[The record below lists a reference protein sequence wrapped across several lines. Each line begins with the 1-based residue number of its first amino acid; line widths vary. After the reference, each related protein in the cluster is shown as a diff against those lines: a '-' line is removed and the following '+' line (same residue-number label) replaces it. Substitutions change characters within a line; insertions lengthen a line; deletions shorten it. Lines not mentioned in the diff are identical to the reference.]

1 MSTFLTVLE
10 GIGWYCAASLAFGA
24 VLAAIGYTR
33 NSIRRRSR

>member
-24 VLAAIGYTR
+24 VLGLVGYTR
-33 NSIRRRSR
+33 NRIRERAR